1 MSGASVLDTGVL
13 IGLMEAGDPRH
24 VVAEAALRSAE
35 DDRRHLVLAASSYAE
50 LLVHPIRSGEEA
62 VEEVEAMLRRAR
74 IDLVPIDAAVARRAA
89 ALRAR
94 HGSRLRLPDA
104 LVLGVAQQIAA
115 DEVLTTDARWPDV
128 GLPVTVLGP

>member
-1 MSGASVLDTGVL
+1 MNGTSVVDTGVL
-13 IGLMEAGDPRH
+13 IGLMEAGDAH
-24 VVAEAALRSAE
+24 HAAAEAALRSAE
-35 DDRRHLVLAASSYAE
+35 DNRRRLVLAVSSYAE
-50 LLVHPIRSGEEA
+50 LLVHPIRTGEEA

-74 IDLVPIDAAVARRAA
+74 IDLIPIDAAVARRAA

-104 LVLGVAQQIAA
+104 LVVGVAQQIAA

-128 GLPVTVLGP
+128 GLPVTMLVP